1 METVVGLEKAVA
13 TILDLTNPLR
23 IVLFGSRSR
32 IDFKNDSDIDLFIIV
47 PDDVQCKQLLHVIRN
62 RLINPDFSY
71 DVFMYTE
78 SEFRRKRLEGW
89 RLFEEIERDGKI
101 IYAA

>member
-1 METVVGLEKAVA
+1 MDTVVGLEKAIA
-13 TILDLTNPLR
+13 TILDLTNPVR

-32 IDFKNDSDIDLFIIV
+32 IDYSNDSDIDLFVIV
-47 PDDVQCKQLLHVIRN
+47 PDNVQCKQLLHAIRN
-62 RLINPDFSY
+62 RLINPLISY

-78 SEFRRKRLEGW
+78 SEFRKKRLEGW
-89 RLFEEIERDGKI
+89 RLFEELERDGKI

>member
-1 METVVGLEKAVA
+1 MDAIEGLEEAVA
-13 TILDLTNPLR
+13 TILDLTNPVR

-32 IDFKNDSDIDLFIIV
+32 VDYTNDSDIDLFVIV
-47 PDDVQCKQLLHVIRN
+47 PDNVQYKQLLRAIRN
-62 RLINPDFSY
+62 RLINPVISY